1 MKQELQ
7 RLLFGETIE
16 NHRHDNHEI
25 IMKYT
30 WFLAELIVHLP
41 LLAVIQYVIGFGD
54 ALELFFGLLLPAE
67 GSEKLGTPSF

>member
-1 MKQELQ
+1 
-7 RLLFGETIE
+7 
-16 NHRHDNHEI
+16 
-25 IMKYT
+25 MKYT